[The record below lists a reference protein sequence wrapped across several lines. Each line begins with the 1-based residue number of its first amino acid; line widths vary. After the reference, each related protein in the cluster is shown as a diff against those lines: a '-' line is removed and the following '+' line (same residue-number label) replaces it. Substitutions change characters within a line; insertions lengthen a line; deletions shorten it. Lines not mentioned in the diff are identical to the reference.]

1 MMCIFRYAEVTVCR
15 MCLKSKILLPCPKF
29 NSRIFKRIDTFPRTN
44 QQSIGFS
51 ILGIPLNTQDISNI
65 KCKTQKK
72 KNGLHMAQ
80 VNPLKNNV
88 QYYQDLNQTFSTTS
102 VYNRSSDTPN
112 TPDHDSSKDI
122 KDIVC
127 LCKMLYS
134 IYRDLYIS
142 ENFHNIMNK
151 T

>member
-1 MMCIFRYAEVTVCR
+1 MSMMYIFRCAEMTACR
-15 MCLKSKILLPCPKF
+15 MCLKRKILLPCTKF
-29 NSRIFKRIDTFPRTN
+29 NSRILKRIDTFPETN
-44 QQSIGFS
+44 QQSMGFA
-51 ILGIPLNTQDISNI
+51 ILGIPLTTHYISKI
-65 KCKTQKK
+65 KCKTQKLSQ
-72 KNGLHMAQ
+72 KNGLHMGQ
-80 VNPLKNNV
+80 VNLLKNNV

-134 IYRDLYIS
+134 I
-142 ENFHNIMNK
+142 
-151 T
+151 